1 MCRNGDGVIDCGLQ
15 RRYRMGRTI
24 MLCGQAKDE
33 RQQEKTDGPLLFRG
47 QDKNLAANLFPR
59 RTFHFGRGLTCRD
72 RYLPRMFS

>member
-1 MCRNGDGVIDCGLQ
+1 MRCNVDGVIDRGLQ

-33 RQQEKTDGPLLFRG
+33 CQHEKTDGPLLFRR

-59 RTFHFGRGLTCRD
+59 PRFHFGRGLTCRD
-72 RYLPRMFS
+72 RYLPRMFW